1 MRSLKAI
8 QNEIYQV
15 EQDVKYLRN
24 LLQSPSLNI
33 ESEEAI
39 LGERIKKVR
48 LLERLYDDE
57 DELIKEKRVK

>member
-15 EQDVKYLRN
+15 EEDVKYLRN

-39 LGERIKKVR
+39 LAERIKKVR